1 MNLTINN
8 NTVVE
13 TFKPVRTILITQPH
27 PTQKNPYEEIID
39 KYGIKID
46 WREFNQVEPIDIKEF
61 RRQRIRLDEY
71 GAVIF
76 TSKNSIEHFFRVCEE
91 MRLKMSPD
99 TKYFCISEAIAN
111 YLQKFILYRKRK
123 VFVGEKTIADLKN
136 YLLKHRENET
146 FLVPTSNLGA
156 REVLSFLDEHK
167 IKYQESLISNTV
179 SSDLSD
185 LKDITYDMLVFFSPL
200 AVKSLYDNFPDFKQ
214 NETRL
219 AAFGNSTAQQITD
232 RGLFLNINAPNPETP
247 SMHMAILKYLQI
259 ANKENA

>member
-1 MNLTINN
+1 MNLTINIKQ
-8 NTVVE
+8 VVE

-27 PTQKNPYEEIID
+27 PVQKNPYEEIID
-39 KYGIKID
+39 KFGITID

-91 MRLKMSPD
+91 MRIKMSPE

-123 VFVGEKTIADLKN
+123 VFVGEKNIADLKN
-136 YLLKHRENET
+136 YLIKHRDNET

-185 LKDITYDMLVFFSPL
+185 LKNITYDMLVFFSPL
-200 AVKSLYDNFPDFKQ
+200 AVKSLYDNFPDFTQ

>member
-39 KYGIKID
+39 KFGIKID
-46 WREFNQVEPIDIKEF
+46 WREFNQVEPVDIKEF
-61 RRQRIRLDEY
+61 RRQRIKLDEY

-99 TKYFCISEAIAN
+99 TKYFCISENIAN

-136 YLLKHRENET
+136 YLIKHRENET

-156 REVLSFLDEHK
+156 REVLSYLDENK
-167 IKYQESLISNTV
+167 IKYQECLISNTV

-200 AVKSLYDNFPDFKQ
+200 AVKSLYDNFPDFMQ

-219 AAFGNSTAQQITD
+219 AAFGNSTAQQITE
-232 RGLFLNINAPNPETP
+232 RGLYLNINAPNPETP
-247 SMHMAILKYLQI
+247 SMHMAILKYLQV

>member
-1 MNLTINN
+1 MNLTINSN
-8 NTVVE
+8 NLVE
-13 TFKPVRTILITQPH
+13 TYKPVKTILITQPY
-27 PTQKNPYEEIID
+27 PSLKNPYEEIME

-61 RRQRIRLDEY
+61 RRQRIRPDEF

-91 MRLKMSPD
+91 MRIKMSQE

-136 YLLKHRENET
+136 YLVKHRDNET

-156 REVLSFLDEHK
+156 REVMSFLDEHK
-167 IKYQESLISNTV
+167 IKYQEALISNTV

-185 LKDITYDMLVFFSPL
+185 LKDITYDLLVFFSPL
-200 AVKSLYDNFPDFKQ
+200 AVKSLYDNFPNFKQ
-214 NETRL
+214 NETRI
-219 AAFGNSTAQQITD
+219 AAFGNSTSQQILE
-232 RGLFLNINAPNPETP
+232 RGLHLNINAPVPESP

-259 ANKENA
+259 SNKENA

>member
-8 NTVVE
+8 NAVVE

-39 KYGIKID
+39 KFGIKID

>member
-8 NTVVE
+8 NIVVE

-39 KYGIKID
+39 KFGIKID
-46 WREFNQVEPIDIKEF
+46 WREFNQVEPVDIKEF

-99 TKYFCISEAIAN
+99 TKYFCISENIAN

-167 IKYQESLISNTV
+167 IKYQECLISNTV

-200 AVKSLYDNFPDFKQ
+200 AVKSLYDNFPEFKQ

-219 AAFGNSTAQQITD
+219 AAFGNSTAQQIID
-232 RGLFLNINAPNPETP
+232 RGLLLNINAPNPETP